1 MAKWRIKEVTYYP
14 GTKDERKRYFIQK
27 RFLGFLWW
35 YDPYEDGLYSDG
47 ECATYEEALKV
58 VNNEL
63 TYKKST
69 KIVWTDK
76 Q

>member
-1 MAKWRIKEVTYYP
+1 MANWRIKEVTHYP

-47 ECATYEEALKV
+47 ECATFEEALKIV
-58 VNNEL
+58 SKEL
-63 TYKKST
+63 TYEKNI
-69 KIVWTDK
+69 KIVWTNE
-76 Q
+76 

>member
-1 MAKWRIKEVTYYP
+1 MAKYRITEYTYWP
-14 GTKDERKRYFIQK
+14 SCSKRYLIEKQ
-27 RFLGFLWW
+27 FLGFLWW

-47 ECATYEEALKV
+47 ECATFEEALKI

-69 KIVWTDK
+69 KIVWTNEL
-76 Q
+76 